1 MGPPLLRPALYGT
14 DVVGVPTFS
23 AFIYG
28 YIDEICDRQTLLT
41 KERLVEMIYRAKYVN
56 PDTCIPQPTCK
67 SGVLIRTEGYTEGD
81 AQGKIQDVET
91 AIKKLPET
99 LVRSRQ
105 NKR

>member
-1 MGPPLLRPALYGT
+1 M
-14 DVVGVPTFS
+14 
-23 AFIYG
+23 
-28 YIDEICDRQTLLT
+28 CDRLTLLT
-41 KERLVEMIYRAKYVN
+41 KERLVELMYRAKDVN